1 MLGVYVILLLRIK
14 EVANARL
21 GVNAMLIDTV
31 ICILRLPQ
39 VSLHS
44 ISKGT
49 CNRHISY
56 NANFT
61 ININGNRTSK
71 CNDITNIKSNSI
83 DDVHGE

>member
-1 MLGVYVILLLRIK
+1 MLGVYVRLLLRIK
-14 EVANARL
+14 EVANVRL
-21 GVNAMLIDTV
+21 VVNAMIIDKL
-31 ICILRLPQ
+31 ICILRLHE

-49 CNRHISY
+49 CNRNISY
-56 NANFT
+56 NANNT